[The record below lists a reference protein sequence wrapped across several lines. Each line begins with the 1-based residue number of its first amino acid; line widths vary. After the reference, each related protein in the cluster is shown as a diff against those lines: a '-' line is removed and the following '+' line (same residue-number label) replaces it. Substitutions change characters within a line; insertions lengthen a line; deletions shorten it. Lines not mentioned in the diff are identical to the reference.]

1 MSYGSTLGGAAPVPR
16 LSRRAFL
23 MSSLLAGCAPG
34 TRASWSHGRKDRA
47 LVGYT
52 EYRTNLPTRY
62 DNQITSRAFV
72 VRRDGAERRMLAE
85 ELAREPHSWTQF
97 AGWSPDGKQ
106 AIIGRGWE
114 SPENGAWEE
123 EHKTFRMTEGWLYDM
138 YLLDMETGKLV
149 NVTGVERVSNYNGGL
164 FFVPGEDKL
173 GTTSLINGISHPFI
187 MDLDGRNKKDL
198 TQGTEGFS
206 YGFSA
211 SPSGKFVAYH
221 KDYQVF
227 VANRD
232 GSDARKIETGQ
243 PFNFCP
249 QWSLDGKWLLFV
261 SGEHYDCHPYIVRPD
276 GIGLRKLADRGGY
289 RGVTPVYDVF
299 DFHGGSSDVPV
310 WSTNGAPQGHPG
322 AADGACVFYTAL
334 VGGAVELMRVS
345 LDCRTEQLT
354 HSQAGTLNYHPKPSS
369 DGHWLAFG
377 SNRTGTRQLYV
388 MPADGTAR
396 HTVIQARPTA
406 RHTVIQARPTARH
419 RVIQARPGAA
429 HPITNVPA
437 GHGAM
442 WAYWQP

>member
-1 MSYGSTLGGAAPVPR
+1 MSYGSALRGAAPAPC

-23 MSSLLAGCAPG
+23 ISSLLVGCAPG

-47 LVGYT
+47 FIGYT

-72 VRRDGAERRMLAE
+72 VRRDGTERHMLAE

-138 YLLDMETGKLV
+138 CLLDMETGKLV

-211 SPSGKFVAYH
+211 SPDGTRVAYH
-221 KDYQVF
+221 KDYHVF

-249 QWSLDGKWLLFV
+249 QWSPDGQWLLFV
-261 SGEHYDCHPYIVRPD
+261 SGEHYNCHPYIVRPD
-276 GIGLRKLADRGGY
+276 GTGLRKLADRGGY

-310 WSTNGAPQGHPG
+310 WS
-322 AADGACVFYTAL
+322 ADGGCVFYTAL
-334 VGGAVELMRVS
+334 VNGAVEVMRVS
-345 LDCRTEQLT
+345 LDGRIEQLT
-354 HSQAGTLNYHPKPSS
+354 HSRTDMQNYQPKPSP

-377 SNRTGTRQLYV
+377 SNRTGARQLYV
-388 MPADGTAR
+388 MPANGGPA
-396 HTVIQARPTA
+396 I
-406 RHTVIQARPTARH
+406 
-419 RVIQARPGAA
+419 
-429 HPITNVPA
+429 PITNVLP
-437 GHGAM
+437 GHGEM
-442 WAYWQP
+442 WPHWQPEGNRPRAFS